1 MAHSLFYIAGG
12 ALIVVALALSFLGMR
27 SDKFPSGGMLRIGVV
42 VVALLVAVTAVG
54 AVELA
59 QEEQEERLGEA
70 NREADAEAAEEDL
83 VNQDAGDT
91 EDPSPA
97 NDGAGP
103 KGAVE
108 EGEEESA
115 PGELDGAAVF
125 VDTGCGSCHSLAEL
139 GSDAQG
145 TIGPNLDEALVD
157 KDEAFIE
164 ESIVDPG
171 AEVEQGF
178 PDGTMPATY
187 KDQLTPAQITALV
200 TFLAETAGTND

>member
-12 ALIVVALALSFLGMR
+12 ALIVVALVLSFIGMR
-27 SDKFPSGGMLRIGVV
+27 SDKFPSGNLLWVGTV
-42 VVALLVAVTAVG
+42 VVALLVAATAIG

-59 QEEQEERLGEA
+59 QEEQKDRLGEA
-70 NREADAEAAEEDL
+70 NREADELAAEEDL
-83 VNQDAGDT
+83 VNQQAGGT
-91 EDPSPA
+91 VDPTPA
-97 NDGAGP
+97 NGGAGP
-103 KGAVE
+103 KDAVDQGKE
-108 EGEEESA
+108 EVA

-139 GSDAQG
+139 GADAQG

-157 KDEAFIE
+157 QDEAFIE
-164 ESIVDPG
+164 QSIVDPS
-171 AEVEQGF
+171 AEVAAGF

-200 TFLAETAGTND
+200 TFLAAAAGTSD